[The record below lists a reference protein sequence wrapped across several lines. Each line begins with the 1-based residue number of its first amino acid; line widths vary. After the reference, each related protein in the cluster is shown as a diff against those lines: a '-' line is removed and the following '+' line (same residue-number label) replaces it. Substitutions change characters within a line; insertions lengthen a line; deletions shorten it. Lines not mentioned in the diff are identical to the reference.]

1 MKKVIFV
8 RVPRTASTNFT
19 NILERIYKPNIIR
32 DLVWQEMSA
41 QQRTKKLGNGEYFYD
56 FDNFKF
62 PAKDMSKFNA
72 IEGHFYARK
81 YKDFYPEYDFVTFLR
96 DPVERVISHFNIIVS
111 RQDRLGINI
120 KKFARIYKNFHKS
133 LIGDDLSLYSF
144 IGITEMFNFSVNQ
157 FYKHFEIPN
166 NLKLNLK
173 GRGRVRTAS
182 RRKRSVS
189 AEERKYITELNAEDY
204 EIYNFVKSKLV
215 ALQQKIQKQEK
226 KRESILEEE
235 ETREQREERNKRRK
249 LKRKKLQQ
257 ERRVKIQREKRE
269 KLQQERRAKCEEER
283 REDGKAEDI
292 TDN

>member
-19 NILERIYKPNIIR
+19 NILEHIYKPNIIR
-32 DLVWQEMSA
+32 DLVWQEMPA
-41 QQRTKKLGNGEYFYD
+41 QQRTKRLGNGEYFYD

-173 GRGRVRTAS
+173 GRGKVRTGS

-215 ALQQKIQKQEK
+215 TLQQKIQKQEK
-226 KRESILEEE
+226 KREPILEVED
-235 ETREQREERNKRRK
+235 
-249 LKRKKLQQ
+249 
-257 ERRVKIQREKRE
+257 E
-269 KLQQERRAKCEEER
+269 KLENKEIKEE
-283 REDGKAEDI
+283 
-292 TDN
+292 N

>member
-19 NILERIYKPNIIR
+19 NILEHIYKPNIIR
-32 DLVWQEMSA
+32 DLVWQEMPA
-41 QQRTKKLGNGEYFYD
+41 QQRTKKLGKGEYFYD

-173 GRGRVRTAS
+173 GRGKVRTGS

-215 ALQQKIQKQEK
+215 TLQQKIQKQEK
-226 KRESILEEE
+226 KREPILEVEDE
-235 ETREQREERNKRRK
+235 KTREQRNKRRK

-257 ERRVKIQREKRE
+257 EQRAKLQRK
-269 KLQQERRAKCEEER
+269 KLQQERRAKREEQR
-283 REDGKAEDI
+283 RENGKAEDI